1 MKWLVFFLEEP
12 SAKEMLEGILPKILP
27 TDVTSKFV
35 VFRGKQDM
43 EKRLVL
49 RLREWRRPNTRFVVM
64 RDKDAA
70 DCVAVKNTL
79 ALLCRQAG
87 KPEALIRVVCKTLE
101 SFYLGDLF
109 AVEKAFG
116 INGLAKQQ
124 QKKKFRSPDNLG
136 NPAEELSKITNQRY
150 QKMSGSRTIAP
161 LLTMEKNLSH
171 SFNVLIRGIHRIL
184 EDDVWT

>member
-1 MKWLVFFLEEP
+1 M
-12 SAKEMLEGILPKILP
+12 
-27 TDVTSKFV
+27 
-35 VFRGKQDM
+35 
-43 EKRLVL
+43 
-49 RLREWRRPNTRFVVM
+49 
-64 RDKDAA
+64 
-70 DCVAVKNTL
+70 AVKNTL

-150 QKMSGSRTIAP
+150 QKMSGSRTLAP